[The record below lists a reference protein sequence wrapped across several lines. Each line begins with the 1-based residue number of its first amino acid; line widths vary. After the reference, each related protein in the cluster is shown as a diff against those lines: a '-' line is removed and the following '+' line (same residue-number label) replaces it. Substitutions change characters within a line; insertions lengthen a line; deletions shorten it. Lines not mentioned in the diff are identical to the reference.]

1 MKEERIRHYFSM
13 WVTRDFTSLDS
24 YFSKDIIYRECYGAV
39 YAGIEEIHLWINEM
53 VQKQVVLKW
62 EIKDIFQV
70 SEDRFFVRW
79 YFEAREEQLYS
90 FDGVS
95 MIRFDGNTIQEI
107 EEYEATHETFRPCK
121 ITEKE

>member
-1 MKEERIRHYFSM
+1 MKEEKIRRYFAM

-24 YFSKDIIYRECYGAV
+24 YFSRDIVYRECYGAV
-39 YAGIEEIHLWINEM
+39 YVGIEEIHRWINEM

-62 EIKDIFQV
+62 EIKDIYQV
-70 SEDRFFVRW
+70 NEDRFFVRW
-79 YFEAREEQLYS
+79 YFVAREEQLYS

-95 MIRFDGNTIQEI
+95 MIRFEGEHICEI

-121 ITEKE
+121 IH